1 MNLDDVL
8 AHPELFKSQT
18 VTLKGQ
24 LSNTGGNYFTHL
36 DMRLTDA
43 TGRTIPAAMN
53 VVTSVVPPSA
63 NNANTP
69 RPTILSDLLDKSVT
83 VTGTIES
90 RDNAGAGK
98 SVVLHI
104 SQVQPTP

>member
-1 MNLDDVL
+1 VNLDDVL
-8 AHPELFKSQT
+8 AHPELFNSRT

-36 DMRLTDA
+36 DLRLTDA

-53 VVTSVVPPSA
+53 VVTSVVPPPA
-63 NNANTP
+63 NNANAP
-69 RPTILSDLLDKSVT
+69 RPAVLSDLLNKSVT

-98 SVVLHI
+98 TAVLHI
-104 SQVQPTP
+104 NHVQPIP